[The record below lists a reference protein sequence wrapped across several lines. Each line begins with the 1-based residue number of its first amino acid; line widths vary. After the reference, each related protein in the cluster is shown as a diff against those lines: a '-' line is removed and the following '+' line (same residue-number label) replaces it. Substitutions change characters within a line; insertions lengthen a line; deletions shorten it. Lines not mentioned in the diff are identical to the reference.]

1 MDSKA
6 TQALPVAL
14 TAAERGQ
21 VERAAAAA
29 GLSVEE
35 FMRNA
40 VLEAAADPFLLA
52 LEQAAAT
59 IAARG
64 QAAASSTGGQ

>member
-1 MDSKA
+1 MDPA
-6 TQALPVAL
+6 NTEALTVPL
-14 TAAERGQ
+14 TAAERDQ

-29 GLSVEE
+29 GRSVEE

-40 VLEAAADPFLLA
+40 ILEAATDPFLLA

-59 IAARG
+59 IAARPR
-64 QAAASSTGGQ
+64 TG